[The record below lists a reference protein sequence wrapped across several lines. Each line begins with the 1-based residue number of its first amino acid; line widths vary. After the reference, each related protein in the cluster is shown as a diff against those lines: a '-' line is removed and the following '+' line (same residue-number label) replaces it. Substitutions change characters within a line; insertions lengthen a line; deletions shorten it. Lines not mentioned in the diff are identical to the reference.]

1 MDTVNICNMDVQI
14 KEYDGKRVVTFKDI
28 DIVHQRPNGTAS
40 RNFRKNKNHFI
51 EGVDYIRRN
60 SSEAKKEYDTIAP
73 NGLTLVTESG
83 YLMIVKSFT
92 DDLSWDVQRQLV
104 NAYFQAKDILQE
116 IADKYKNTRRDFSW
130 VTPKNETLM
139 FPQKGTWFTKNY
151 KRMMEMCTELDIN
164 LSTLYAF
171 IIRYVKQKYNL
182 EMATEVY
189 KAECPNVPFYMMNVI
204 CYFKNLEECATYYLD
219 KLEEWLVEDDK
230 KLLAISGDS
239 HV

>member
-1 MDTVNICNMDVQI
+1 
-14 KEYDGKRVVTFKDI
+14 
-28 DIVHQRPNGTAS
+28 
-40 RNFRKNKNHFI
+40 
-51 EGVDYIRRN
+51 
-60 SSEAKKEYDTIAP
+60 
-73 NGLTLVTESG
+73 
-83 YLMIVKSFT
+83 MIVKSFT